1 MIGEP
6 SAAFVETHDPAKA
19 AKTRLVIFDVRHET
33 HEVRNNRHVLA
44 VFNVGV
50 TSRCCILVDEYT
62 DFVVLLSCRCHA
74 DCKWV
79 WQTNRPLD

>member
-6 SAAFVETHDPAKA
+6 SAAFVEKHDAAKV

-33 HEVRNNRHVLA
+33 RCHDEVRNHRHVLA

-50 TSRCCILVDEYT
+50 TVGVSAR
-62 DFVVLLSCRCHA
+62 R
-74 DCKWV
+74 
-79 WQTNRPLD
+79 